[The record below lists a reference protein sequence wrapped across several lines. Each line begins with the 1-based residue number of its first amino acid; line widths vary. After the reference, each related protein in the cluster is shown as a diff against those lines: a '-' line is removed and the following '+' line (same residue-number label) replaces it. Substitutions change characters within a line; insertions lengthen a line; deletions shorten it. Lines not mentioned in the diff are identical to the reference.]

1 LKENYK
7 KILIIMMPVIP
18 HLINEC
24 LSKLYNQNE
33 YQWPSVN
40 KEFIKNE
47 NANIV
52 IQINGKKRSVLE
64 FAKNMGEEKLVNYIK
79 DKKLLE
85 NYFEK
90 KIIVKIIY
98 IKDRLINFILK

>member
-1 LKENYK
+1 
-7 KILIIMMPVIP
+7 MMPVIP